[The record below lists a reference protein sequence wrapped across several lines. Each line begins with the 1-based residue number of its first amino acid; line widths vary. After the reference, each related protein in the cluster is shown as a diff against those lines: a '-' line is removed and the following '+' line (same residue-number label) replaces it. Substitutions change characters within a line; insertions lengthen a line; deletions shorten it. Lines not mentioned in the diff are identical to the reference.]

1 MKNIRQFLG
10 VAPRDVG
17 GSTARKL
24 VEPDDPPRSGERFD
38 FRTGFRVHAPFV
50 LRILRRLG
58 VPRSDRDDLLQE
70 VFFIVHRKLPEYD
83 GRASFRAWLYGI
95 CVRTVSTWRR
105 SARVRRQESQEYG
118 DLEERESQV
127 AINPEHTAESRRAC
141 AELEALLGR
150 LDEEKRTVFV
160 LYELEDLPM
169 TEVAQAVGCPLQTA
183 YSRLHAA
190 RRAMRM
196 LVQRHRLGQSGIR
209 RRPPGI

>member
-1 MKNIRQFLG
+1 MRQYPAIERDLLAGAPAQRFEEPPLG
-10 VAPRDVG
+10 VAPPG
-17 GSTARKL
+17 
-24 VEPDDPPRSGERFD
+24 PYD
-38 FRTGFRVHAPFV
+38 FRTSFEVHAPFV

-58 VPRSDRDDLLQE
+58 VPKADRDDLFQE
-70 VFFIVHRKLPEYD
+70 VFFIVHRKLREYD

-95 CVRTVSTWRR
+95 CVRTVSTYRR

-118 DLEERESQV
+118 DIEERESQV

-150 LDEEKRTVFV
+150 LDDEKRTVFV
-160 LYELEDLPM
+160 LYELEELPM
-169 TEVAQAVGCPLQTA
+169 IEVAQAVGCPLQTA

-190 RRAMRM
+190 RKAMRT
-196 LVQRHRLGQSGIR
+196 LVQRNRLGESGIR